1 MDSRNANYVVDRI
14 DADGYEPDIV
24 DGAQVGES
32 HGLEP
37 DGSGAN
43 ALDVSLW
50 RSGPATYDYP
60 FAADEAFY
68 VAEGAATVEL
78 PDTGERIELRAGDVA
93 YFRAGTRST
102 WTITEPFRKFVV
114 IAS

>member
-1 MDSRNANYVVDRI
+1 MGSRNASYVVDRI
-14 DADGYEPDIV
+14 DAEGFGPDVV
-24 DGAQVGES
+24 DGVQVGEF

-37 DGSGAN
+37 DGGGAS
-43 ALDVSLW
+43 ALAVSLW

-68 VAEGAATVEL
+68 VAEGAATVDL